1 MNGRG
6 AIDAVII
13 SPQGTGGIGDRIAR
27 PGFAADQA
35 RWLQEPKM
43 VDLEQRLVEKTATVR
58 RIEKNHIESL
68 SAAEARQHCGD
79 FAAYMRQPSFQ
90 STGAGIGGDGL
101 RRLKTGV
108 DRQGRRGAAT

>member
-6 AIDAVII
+6 AIDAVIVP
-13 SPQGTGGIGDRIAR
+13 PQGAGDIGDRIAR

-68 SAAEARQHCGD
+68 PAAEARQHRRD
-79 FAAYMRQPSFQ
+79 LAAYMRQPPFQ
-90 STGAGIGGDGL
+90 SACTCIGGDGL